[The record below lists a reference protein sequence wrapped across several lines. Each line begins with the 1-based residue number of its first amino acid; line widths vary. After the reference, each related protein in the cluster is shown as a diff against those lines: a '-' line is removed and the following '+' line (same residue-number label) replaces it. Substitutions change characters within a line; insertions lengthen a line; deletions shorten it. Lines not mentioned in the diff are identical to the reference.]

1 LFYRNSRATD
11 LDIEVIVLLN
21 RISRATDLIMKVIVL
36 LNMVDF

>member
-1 LFYRNSRATD
+1 
-11 LDIEVIVLLN
+11 VIVLLN